1 MINRSSRE
9 AVVAA
14 VVAAAAAA
22 AVTASG
28 GGGWVGLRQH
38 IKNNSDPAEE
48 VLPLPLQDHREHSD
62 LQP

>member
-9 AVVAA
+9 AVV
-14 VVAAAAAA
+14 AAAA

-48 VLPLPLQDHREHSD
+48 VLALPLQDCCDHKEHSD

>member
-14 VVAAAAAA
+14 AAATAA
-22 AVTASG
+22 TASG

-48 VLPLPLQDHREHSD
+48 VATLPLQDRCDQKEHSD

>member
-9 AVVAA
+9 A

-38 IKNNSDPAEE
+38 IKNQQRSCRGSGNTSSAGS
-48 VLPLPLQDHREHSD
+48 QGT
-62 LQP
+62 Q

>member
-14 VVAAAAAA
+14 AAAV
-22 AVTASG
+22 VTASG

-48 VLPLPLQDHREHSD
+48 VLPLPLQDRCDHKEHSD